1 MIGFDIFSG
10 VGGMSLG
17 ASMAGIDVKIAL
29 EKDEYA
35 AETYRHNH
43 KKTEMLNYDIQNLRE
58 IPPLLKKK
66 KDNTIL
72 FGGPPCQGFSCSNQ
86 RTRNKRN
93 EKNWLFKEF
102 VRIADLWQPDWF
114 VLENVSGIL
123 HTEKGFFL
131 EQILD
136 EFHKIGYTL
145 SYALL
150 NAADFGIPQKRERF
164 FLVGSKHGITFK
176 FPQKKKP
183 KIVSVKEAIDDLP
196 ALSNGANFYELEY
209 KTEAISDYAKNLRKK
224 HKYSLCNYV
233 TKNSD
238 LVVKRYKH
246 IPQGGNW
253 EHIPKRLMLNYKD
266 RSRCH
271 NGIYFRLD
279 ENEPSS
285 VIGNY
290 RKNMLVHP
298 TEDRGLSVREAA
310 RLQSFPDGFVFCGG
324 VGFQQQQV
332 GNAVPPLLAKA
343 IFNQI
348 CGYR

>member
-1 MIGFDIFSG
+1 MVGFDIFSG

-35 AETYRHNH
+35 AGTYRHNH
-43 KKTEMLNYDIQNLRE
+43 RDTVMLNDDIQNLRE

-66 KDNTIL
+66 RETTIL

-102 VRIADLWQPDWF
+102 VRVANLWQPDWF

-131 EQILD
+131 EQILN
-136 EFHKIGYTL
+136 EFNKIGYTL
-145 SYALL
+145 SYTLL
-150 NAADFGIPQKRERF
+150 NAANFGVPQKRERF

-183 KIVSVKEAIDDLP
+183 QIVSVKDAIDDLP
-196 ALSNGANFYELEY
+196 ALSNGANFYKLKY
-209 KTEAISDYAKNLRKK
+209 KTEAISAYARKLRRDRR
-224 HKYSLCNYV
+224 YSLCNYV

-238 LVVKRYKH
+238 LVVKRYEH

-271 NGIYFRLD
+271 DGIYFRLD

-310 RLQSFPDGFVFCGG
+310 RLQSFPDWFVFCGG

-332 GNAVPPLLAKA
+332 GNAVPPLLAKC
-343 IFNQI
+343 IFKRLMK
-348 CGYR
+348 YL